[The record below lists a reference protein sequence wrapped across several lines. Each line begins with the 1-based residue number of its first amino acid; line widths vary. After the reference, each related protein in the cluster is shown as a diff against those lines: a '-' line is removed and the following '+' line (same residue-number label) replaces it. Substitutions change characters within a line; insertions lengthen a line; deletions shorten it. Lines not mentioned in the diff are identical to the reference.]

1 MLSSAQFKLS
11 AEKHFLLCLPWKK
24 KIEKPIKKKTLWE
37 LKLFKKLETFIS
49 IHPSITFANLYAQM
63 CNFYIFCVGRREQW

>member
-24 KIEKPIKKKTLWE
+24 KIEKPIKKKKNTLGI
-37 LKLFKKLETFIS
+37 K
-49 IHPSITFANLYAQM
+49 A
-63 CNFYIFCVGRREQW
+63 V

>member
-24 KIEKPIKKKTLWE
+24 KIEKSIKKKTLWE
-37 LKLFKKLETFIS
+37 LKLFVH

>member
-24 KIEKPIKKKTLWE
+24 KIEKPIKKKKTLWE

-49 IHPSITFANLYAQM
+49 IHPSLLPTCMHKCVTFT
-63 CNFYIFCVGRREQW
+63 FSV

>member
-24 KIEKPIKKKTLWE
+24 KIEKPIKKKNNTLGI
-37 LKLFKKLETFIS
+37 K
-49 IHPSITFANLYAQM
+49 A
-63 CNFYIFCVGRREQW
+63 V

>member
-1 MLSSAQFKLS
+1 MSPVE
-11 AEKHFLLCLPWKK
+11 EKNWKTNLKK
-24 KIEKPIKKKTLWE
+24 KKKLGE